1 MVMTVG
7 IMTVLLLMM
16 MIMMFCINS
25 SRMIIIDIMAAT
37 GYMLAVTVFLAMVVK
52 LSSAVFGSFSSAIK
66 EALVLCRLL

>member
-1 MVMTVG
+1 
-7 IMTVLLLMM
+7 
-16 MIMMFCINS
+16 
-25 SRMIIIDIMAAT
+25 MIIIDIMAAT